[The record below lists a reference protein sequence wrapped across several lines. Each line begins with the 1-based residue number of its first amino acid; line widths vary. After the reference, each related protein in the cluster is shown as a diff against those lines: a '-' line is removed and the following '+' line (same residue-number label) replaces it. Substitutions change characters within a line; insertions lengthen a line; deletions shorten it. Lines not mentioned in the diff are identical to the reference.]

1 MAGLFDNLA
10 DFFEGLF
17 SSDPQA
23 LKVKRALRDQAE
35 TLSGVRPAVFAV
47 KSEQLLPG
55 FAQSW
60 GQVNALLQPLRDLF
74 DKTLSNPDRKIQ
86 DLSLGYMI
94 ESTLSGDLT
103 DRRQALTYEAVRD
116 RLSRSSDPKREA
128 QLLAAEASALFADY
142 KKQDAESIQQS
153 FEALYRLKALTGQ
166 NLVPMLTQF
175 GHDAAKGSQ
184 HYHAVDGDNVLTDL
198 LDLYYVVEGL
208 DVGPGVEVLLGLLL
222 ERVGPNKAAEN
233 RRKTGQLLNRLRDL
247 TRGPCSARVTLSL
260 IRLLKRDP
268 EALPEVQKFPERV
281 VLSYATGLAER
292 FTRDRD
298 RATREQSESSL
309 EADIAALF
317 PGTPLLPLT
326 IYNDDTSEQFAN
338 AGLPG
343 LSAVK
348 PLQILRS
355 FCFAVLKTGYL
366 DAVKKVVLTGAF
378 SEKEW
383 GEKLGDWLYASDEV
397 LAHIE
402 AFDHGLEEDSKIGLP
417 VFEKYLSG
425 KVPVSPVTRQLVDKL
440 NRAAST
446 VLEDE
451 ARVLSQLAAR
461 VQEILTDYKN
471 PQPTFVLNIKGLGGK
486 DQRTMLEGLVN
497 GYNKTVQLLKILKH
511 FIVVK

>member
-17 SSDPQA
+17 SSDPEA
-23 LKVKRALRDQAE
+23 LRVKRALRDQAE
-35 TLSGVRPAVFAV
+35 TLIGVRPAVFAV

-86 DLSLGYMI
+86 DLSLGYVI
-94 ESTLSGDLT
+94 ESILSGDLAE
-103 DRRQALTYEAVRD
+103 RRVALAYEAVRD
-116 RLSRSSDPKREA
+116 RLARSGDPKREA
-128 QLLAAEASALFADY
+128 QLVAAEASALYADY
-142 KKQDAESIQQS
+142 KKQDTEALQMN
-153 FEALYRLKALTGQ
+153 FEALFRLRALTGQ
-166 NLVPMLTQF
+166 NLVPMLLHF
-175 GHDAAKGSQ
+175 GHDAAKNSQ
-184 HYHAVDGDNVLTDL
+184 HYRAVDGDEVLTDL

-208 DVGPGVEVLLGLLL
+208 DIGPGVEGLLGLLL
-222 ERVGPNKAAEN
+222 ERVGPAKAAEN

-247 TRGPCSARVTLSL
+247 MRGPCSPRVTLSL
-260 IRLLKRDP
+260 IRVLKHDP
-268 EALPEVQKFPERV
+268 EAQPEVQKFPERV
-281 VLSYATGLAER
+281 VQSYASGLTER

-298 RATREQSESSL
+298 RALREQSESNL

-326 IYNDDTSEQFAN
+326 IYNQDTSEQFEG

-366 DAVKKVVLTGAF
+366 DSVKKVVLGGAF
-378 SEKEW
+378 AEKDW

-402 AFDHGLEEDSKIGLP
+402 AFDHGLEEDTKIGLP

-440 NRAAST
+440 NRAALN
-446 VLEDE
+446 VLEEE

-461 VQEILTDYKN
+461 VQEILNDYKN
-471 PQPTFVLNIKGLGGK
+471 PQPTFVVNIKGLGGK
-486 DQRTMLEGLVN
+486 DQRAMLEGLVT